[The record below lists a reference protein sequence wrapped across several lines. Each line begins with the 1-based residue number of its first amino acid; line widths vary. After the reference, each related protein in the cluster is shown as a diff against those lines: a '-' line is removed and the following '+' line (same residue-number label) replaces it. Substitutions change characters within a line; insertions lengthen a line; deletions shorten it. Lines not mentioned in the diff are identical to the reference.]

1 MREAKQYPVVMRMQ
15 GISPSDISGYEA
27 HRMRKG
33 GDLGHVDPTRSAEN
47 HQLIGGANW
56 AQKVRDEID
65 EMKAHNFALELEKLR
80 MRRRK
85 AEAERRIVEGP
96 KDPWR
101 ATRHGPMREIIL
113 TANKEWFSGFDP
125 DNFEDAFGE
134 TRQTRFE
141 TLAVAWLKEHFGE
154 DLVHARADLDEEAYH
169 IHAVVLPRST
179 TQDGRRMLQPSKHE
193 MIRDYERA
201 QDSVGEWFEGLGL
214 TRGVQ
219 RAKATREAQ
228 QHNRSLRN
236 NEDVAIVPEHV
247 EHVSPADWRRAQ
259 ERKLADKE
267 KSLAGKEKTL
277 REVMTVATAVAK
289 GDTSLLDQPG
299 KPSSKAPNGV
309 AQRLFGKA
317 LANLKV
323 KAQEEA
329 REDVGK
335 ALKEI
340 RDADRL
346 IVEMARHLPETAR
359 KAIEA
364 LRPSLAAPLTRIGL
378 QVKSWSN
385 RKRDRDRQK

>member
-1 MREAKQYPVVMRMQ
+1 MTEAKQYPIVMRMQ
-15 GISPSDISGYEA
+15 GISPSNIGGYEA

-33 GDLGHVDPTRSAEN
+33 GDLGHVDQTRSAEN
-47 HQLIGGANW
+47 RQLIGGANW
-56 AQKVRDEID
+56 AQQVRDEID

-80 MRRRK
+80 KRRRK

-113 TANKEWFSGFDP
+113 TANKDWFAGFDP
-125 DNFEDAFGE
+125 DNFEDVFGE
-134 TRQTRFE
+134 HRQTRFE
-141 TLAVAWLKEHFGE
+141 NLAVAWLKEHFGA

-169 IHAVVLPRST
+169 IHAVILPRST

-201 QDSVGEWFEGLGL
+201 QDSLGEWFEGLGL

-236 NEDVAIVPEHV
+236 NEDVATVP
-247 EHVSPADWRRAQ
+247 EHVSPADWRRVQ

-267 KSLAGKEKTL
+267 KSLARKEEAIL
-277 REVMTVATAVAK
+277 EVMTVVTAVAK
-289 GDTSLLDQPG
+289 GDTSLLDQSGDPSG
-299 KPSSKAPNGV
+299 KAQKSI

-317 LANLKV
+317 LANLKA
-323 KAQEEA
+323 KARDEA
-329 REDVGK
+329 REDVDV

-340 RDADRL
+340 READML
-346 IVEMARHLPETAR
+346 IVEMARELPEKAR
-359 KAIEA
+359 NAIKAI
-364 LRPSLAAPLTRIGL
+364 RPSLAAPLAKISM
-378 QVKSWSN
+378 QIQSWSKP
-385 RKRDRDRQK
+385 KRDQDRQK